1 MSWDQ
6 WGVIGAWFGAIGQVA
21 TALVVLLYTMRS
33 TKATS
38 TKYLKDMVNN
48 WNAFAV
54 STPAHRKALAEMRP
68 PVLGQPKDA
77 IVFSYLNYLHA
88 NFVMRAERQISAD
101 VEGNAIRNG
110 VSWLRS
116 LEKKT
121 LQEFLDRGYDGP
133 FKKRILDEYDQLPPE
148 PPPIIETKAQV

>member
-21 TALVVLLYTMRS
+21 TALVVFLYTRRS
-33 TKATS
+33 TKATA
-38 TKYLKDMVNN
+38 TMYLKDMVND

-54 STPAHRKALAEMRP
+54 STPEHQKALSEMRP

-88 NFVMRAERQISAD
+88 NFVMRSERQISED
-101 VEGNAIRNG
+101 VERNAIRNG
-110 VSWLRS
+110 VTWLRV
-116 LEKKT
+116 LEKKK
-121 LQEFLDRGYDGP
+121 LKEYLDRGYDGP
-133 FKKRILDEYDQLPPE
+133 FKKRILGEYEQLSR
-148 PPPIIETKAQV
+148 